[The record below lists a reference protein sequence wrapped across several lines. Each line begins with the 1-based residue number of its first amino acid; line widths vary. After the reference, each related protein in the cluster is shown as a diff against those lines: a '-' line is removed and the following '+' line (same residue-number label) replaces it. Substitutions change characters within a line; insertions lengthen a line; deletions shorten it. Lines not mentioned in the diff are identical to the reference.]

1 MSCQEYNS
9 FRQTGRGLKQ
19 KEQIN
24 VQGRSVQNS
33 YDDADD
39 GDSVDEYIV
48 IMIGEMFL
56 RLACPHTVA
65 VNDYIL
71 QYTYMFQLCLPKA
84 KKAMSSKGC

>member
-33 YDDADD
+33 YGDADD
-39 GDSVDEYIV
+39 GDNVDEYIV
-48 IMIGEMFL
+48 IIIGEMFL
-56 RLACPHTVA
+56 TLGMSPH
-65 VNDYIL
+65 I
-71 QYTYMFQLCLPKA
+71 
-84 KKAMSSKGC
+84 GH